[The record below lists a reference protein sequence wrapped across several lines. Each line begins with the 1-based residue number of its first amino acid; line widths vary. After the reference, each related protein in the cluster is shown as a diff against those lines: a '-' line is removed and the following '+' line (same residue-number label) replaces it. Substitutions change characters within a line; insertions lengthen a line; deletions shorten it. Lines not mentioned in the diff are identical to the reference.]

1 MITPGSLRA
10 RRSLAYSLVVPA
22 VAAFTA
28 GWVGVSRE
36 GGSLLEG
43 VVRMVASV
51 LLMGVAAAAAHV
63 VVERRN
69 ADRHASIRADIAAT
83 GGLSRRL
90 MV

>member
-1 MITPGSLRA
+1 MTPGSLRA
-10 RRSLAYSLVVPA
+10 RRPWTYAWLVLPA
-22 VAAFTA
+22 AAAFTA
-28 GWVGVSRE
+28 GWVGVTRD

-43 VVRMVASV
+43 VVRLVASV

-63 VVERRN
+63 LLERRD